1 VSAGARNVRGGLI
14 ILSAGLLMGIAMSL
28 YAFVPMVE
36 VPAALDRYD
45 DLPRRL
51 LRLAHISAIMLPLI
65 NIVLGGWIDRLPM
78 PARRRNAA
86 SWALLVG
93 AVGVPLALTA
103 EALFPLARTV
113 HLSGG
118 PVAVFCAGVFAIS
131 FAAWR
136 DFPAY
141 SVRGL
146 DAGP

>member
-1 VSAGARNVRGGLI
+1 MSAGARNVRGGLI

-65 NIVLGGWIDRLPM
+65 NIVLGGWIDRLSM
-78 PARRRNAA
+78 PARRREAA

-113 HLSGG
+113 HLSGV
-118 PVAVFCAGVFAIS
+118 PVAVFCGGVFAIS
-131 FAAWR
+131 LAAWR
-136 DFPAY
+136 GFPTAPCPGT
-141 SVRGL
+141 S
-146 DAGP
+146 